1 MRRDLRQ
8 TALHPSLIRPILL
21 GGAEREPVLVNV
33 ILIFAL
39 VLGVGPH
46 PLTFLLAITLGTLGH
61 SALVWAARHDS
72 QIWKVYSRHLRYRR
86 FYPARSR
93 FDARLSP
100 IHPFNE
106 RQR

>member
-1 MRRDLRQ
+1 MIFTEYRF
-8 TALHPSLIRPILL
+8 
-21 GGAEREPVLVNV
+21 LVF
-33 ILIFAL
+33 FAL

-72 QIWKVYSRHLRYRR
+72 QIWKVYSRHLRYHR
-86 FYPARSR
+86 FYPARAR
-93 FDARLSP
+93 FDARLFH

>member
-8 TALHPSLIRPILL
+8 TPLHPSLIRPILL

-46 PLTFLLAITLGTLGH
+46 PLTFLLAITLGTIGH
-61 SALVWAARHDS
+61 SALVWAARYDS

-86 FYPARSR
+86 FYPARAR
-93 FDARLSP
+93 FDARLFP

-106 RQR
+106 QQR